1 MDQTQIGLFDL
12 AERRLAWADRRQAV
26 LAQNI
31 ANTNTPG
38 YRPRDLKPFAAML
51 SGAGAIAPVRTQ
63 PNHISAVSGDRA
75 PGETEARPAARA
87 SDGNAVTLDDQ
98 LIRVADTET
107 THALVTTIYRKY
119 LALFGIALGRSS
131 SG

>member
-1 MDQTQIGLFDL
+1 MDQTQIGVFDL

-31 ANTNTPG
+31 ANANTPS
-38 YRPRDLKPFAAML
+38 YQPRDLKPFAATL
-51 SGAGAIAPVRTQ
+51 AGAGGIALASTQ
-63 PNHISAVSGDRA
+63 PNHMFGVAGDGARS
-75 PGETEARPAARA
+75 ETEPRPAARA
-87 SDGNAVTLDDQ
+87 PDGNAVTLDDQ
-98 LIRVADTET
+98 LIKVADTET
-107 THALVTTIYRKY
+107 THALVTTIYKKY

>member
-38 YRPRDLKPFAAML
+38 YRPRDLKPFAATL
-51 SGAGAIAPVRTQ
+51 SRAGAIAPVRTQ

-75 PGETEARPAARA
+75 PVETEPRPAARA
-87 SDGNAVTLDDQ
+87 PDGNAVTLDDQ